1 MKGRPDNPPTL
12 FAARGER
19 QTLREA
25 PLATRMRPASLT
37 EMVGHES
44 LLGEGRVL
52 RRAIDSGQLPSM
64 ILWGPPGSGK
74 TTLAHLIAGR
84 SHSHFAPVSAV
95 GAGVAEL
102 RRIIEEARER
112 RGVEERRT
120 ILFIDEIH
128 RFNKAQQ
135 DVVLP
140 HVEEG
145 VVTLIGATTENP
157 SFEVVPPLLSRC
169 RVFTLKAL
177 SPEEIAILLR
187 RALDDNE
194 RGLGRL
200 RADVDE
206 ETLSSL
212 ARAAAGDARVALNAL
227 ELATV
232 TKSPENSGRRSIE
245 TADLMEALQR
255 RTAYYDK
262 KGDNHYD
269 VISAFIKSVRGSD
282 PDAALYWLARM
293 LEGGEE
299 PLFIARRLV
308 ILAAEDIGL
317 ADPQALVVTTAAQQ
331 AVHFV
336 GMPEGFYHLAEATIF
351 LATAP
356 KSRSVGDAYG
366 RALKDAQATPD
377 EPVPLHLRN
386 IPSYAAAKGEDDP
399 QDDPG
404 ISRPDHASKNG
415 FTPEPLSGRRY
426 YLPGDKGHEPLI
438 AEQLQQAGRSEKS
451 SEGTINQ
458 PG

>member
-1 MKGRPDNPPTL
+1 MKGRPGNPPTL

-25 PLATRMRPASLT
+25 PLATRMRPTSLG

-84 SHSHFAPVSAV
+84 SNSHFAPVSAV

-102 RRIIEEARER
+102 RQIIEDARER

-177 SPEEIAILLR
+177 SLEEISILLR

-194 RGLGRL
+194 RGLGRI

-232 TKSPENSGRRSIE
+232 TKPPEKNGRRTIE
-245 TADLMEALQR
+245 TADVMEALQR

-317 ADPQALVVTTAAQQ
+317 ADTQALVVATAAQQ

-366 RALKDAQATPD
+366 RALNDARTTAS

-386 IPSYAAAKGEDDP
+386 IPPYAAAKGEDDH
-399 QDDPG
+399 QDDPSTLPG
-404 ISRPDHASKNG
+404 NTAKNG
-415 FTPEPLSGRRY
+415 YRPEPLAGRRY
-426 YLPGDKGHEPLI
+426 YLPSDKGQEPLI
-438 AEQLQQAGRSEKS
+438 AGQLQQAGRSEKS
-451 SEGTINQ
+451 SEDTINQ
-458 PG
+458 PD